1 MSKFICS
8 VLLLALCSVAF
19 SQKVYF
25 IYLQSE
31 ADQPFFVKINE
42 KTYNSVSAGY
52 LLLSNLKDSS
62 HNFKVGF
69 PQNNW
74 PDQQFSITIKS
85 KDRGYLLKNFGEK
98 GWGLFDLQTMSVQ
111 MSENGTREKA
121 SKTES
126 KEVSAFTETLSRAA
140 NDPSLKEKPVF
151 AVVKKEEKT
160 ETVQPAV
167 VKTEKIVPKE
177 EPVSETL
184 AQIKKDEKSES
195 IQPAVGTEEQI
206 VLKEQPAGN
215 TGTQL
220 KKEDPPI
227 VREEIEKKEV
237 SPAGVTRDENVSQ
250 KEKIKTS
257 PVQEY
262 KRSVVVKRSE
272 SSTTDGF
279 GLTFVDQ
286 YADGQKD
293 TIQIIIPNSNTL
305 IAETRDEPTGE
316 KKFLDITESSV
327 ESKPTTGSGT
337 KKTSCSSSASENDFL
352 KLRKKMAGQ
361 KTEEAMINE
370 AKKAF
375 AAKCFNT
382 VQIKNLGNLFLN
394 EASKFQFY
402 EAAYPFSSDRDN
414 FAVLQGEL
422 KENYFIHRFKNLVK
436 TSN

>member
-1 MSKFICS
+1 MGRFICS

-31 ADQPFFVKINE
+31 AEQPFFVKINE
-42 KTYNSVSAGY
+42 KTYNSAPSGY
-52 LLLSNLKDSS
+52 LLLSNLKDSTC
-62 HNFKVGF
+62 NFKVSF
-69 PQNNW
+69 PQNKW
-74 PDQQFSITIKS
+74 PDQQFSVIIKS
-85 KDRGYLLKNFGEK
+85 KDHGYLLKNFSEK
-98 GWGLFDLQTMSVQ
+98 GWGLFDLQTMSVL
-111 MSENGTREKA
+111 MSENGAREKA
-121 SKTES
+121 GQTEL

-151 AVVKKEEKT
+151 AVIKKEEKT
-160 ETVQPAV
+160 EAVQPAV
-167 VKTEKIVPKE
+167 VKTEKIVSKE
-177 EPVSETL
+177 EPVSEIL
-184 AQIKKDEKSES
+184 AQTKKDEKSES
-195 IQPAVGTEEQI
+195 SQPPVTKEEKI
-206 VLKEQPAGN
+206 VLKGQPAGD

-237 SPAGVTRDENVSQ
+237 SPAGLTRDEIVSQ
-250 KEKIKTS
+250 IEKIKTS

-293 TIQIIIPNSNTL
+293 TIQIIIPNSNIL
-305 IAETRDEPTGE
+305 IAETRDQTTDG

-327 ESKPTTGSGT
+327 ESKPATAPGT
-337 KKTSCSSSASENDFL
+337 QKTSCSSSASENDFL

-361 KTEEAMINE
+361 KTEEAMIND

-414 FAVLQGEL
+414 FAVLQAEL